1 MSKYSGDFTAT
12 LVSVNIGKTVE
23 FIKDSINTA
32 QAQLD
37 GFELSLI
44 HI

>member
-1 MSKYSGDFTAT
+1 MSKYSSDFTAT

-23 FIKDSINTA
+23 FIKDSIGSA
-32 QAQLD
+32 QAELD
-37 GFELSLI
+37 LSLI